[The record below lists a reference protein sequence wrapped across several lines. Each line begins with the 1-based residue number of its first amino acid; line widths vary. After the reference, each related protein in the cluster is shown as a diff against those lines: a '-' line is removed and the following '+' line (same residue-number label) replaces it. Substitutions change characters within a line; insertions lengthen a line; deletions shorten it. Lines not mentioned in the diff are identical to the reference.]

1 MLIKIKWWIWW
12 EIWIY
17 LSAASVCG
25 LAMSW
30 VIKHCLPFFSEAEPE
45 WTVPKTTVEPQN
57 THLFSTMVIKLQQNK
72 PILHSGWQASQN
84 KPCVLWQKSV
94 LLLSPVYLLESA
106 RKHNLLLHM
115 GWNFTAVCDDDTRT
129 TAITLHVWGTVQ
141 MCCGS
146 LGVDK
151 SDKLTF
157 NTN

>member
-25 LAMSW
+25 LAMPW
-30 VIKHCLPFFSEAEPE
+30 VIKHCLPFFSAAEPE

-72 PILHSGWQASQN
+72 PILHPGWQASQN

-106 RKHNLLLHM
+106 RKHNLLLHL
-115 GWNFTAVCDDDTRT
+115 GWNFTAVCDGMMILALQLSRCMFG
-129 TAITLHVWGTVQ
+129 AQCKCVLAR
-141 MCCGS
+141 C
-146 LGVDK
+146 
-151 SDKLTF
+151 
-157 NTN
+157 